1 MNRMIQ
7 QIMPHRT
14 CLIQLQFVRFKGHNK
29 YSNIK
34 HTKGAKDKEFSLL
47 SIKYAREVSWA
58 VRDNGMEKDPE
69 RNKKLA
75 RVMKEAFA
83 CGVMRSTV
91 DNAIKKAEQS
101 QEVEGLFE
109 VRGPGRAGLMIEMV
123 GNNKGH
129 IQTTLFSILKKNGG
143 GLLETGIAKMFDKK
157 GVIVISKEETAVDAD
172 QLEEDAI
179 EFGAEDIEEF
189 DEVFTLTCSPNDFA
203 DLLSKLKEKYPIA
216 HGEVEYVPNVQ
227 VELTSKRD
235 KAMLKLLLNALEEH
249 PSVTAVHHNADI

>member
-1 MNRMIQ
+1 MIQ
-7 QIMPHRT
+7 QMMPHRT

-29 YSNIK
+29 FSNIK

-47 SIKYAREVSWA
+47 SIKYSREVGWA
-58 VRDNGMEKDPE
+58 IRDNGMEKDPE

-91 DNAIKKAEQS
+91 DNAIKKAEHS
-101 QEVEGLFE
+101 QDVEGLFE
-109 VRGPGRAGLMIEMV
+109 VRGPGRAGLILEMV

-129 IQTTLFSILKKNGG
+129 MQTTLHTILKRNGG
-143 GLLETGIAKMFDKK
+143 MLETGIAKMFERK
-157 GVIVISKEETAVDAD
+157 GVIVISKEETTVDAG

-216 HGEVEYVPNVQ
+216 HGEVEYVPNVH
-227 VELTSKRD
+227 VEMTSKKD
-235 KAMLKLLLNALEEH
+235 KAMLKLLLNALDEH